1 MMIWRIIL
9 VVVLILII
17 AYIAYLIIVYN
28 KMVDLDKEVNAMWDE
43 FKDLLTKRMDTLNK
57 YVKDNKVKNKD
68 IVNTIKN
75 FDVNTN
81 PTDLVNAYYKLN
93 TILTEDMLDTVKMN
107 TNKIAKFRLE
117 YNDKAL
123 KLNNYVDFI
132 PSTFTAHFHKFK
144 KRIYFRDK

>member
-1 MMIWRIIL
+1 MIWKILL
-9 VVVLILII
+9 VVLLVLIII
-17 AYIAYLIIVYN
+17 YIAYLIITYN
-28 KMVDLDKEVNAMWDE
+28 KMEDLDKEVNIMWND
-43 FKDLLTKRMDTLNK
+43 FIDLLNKRMDTLNK
-57 YVKDNKVKNKD
+57 YIKDNKIKNKD
-68 IVNTIKN
+68 IVNAVKN

-93 TILTEDMLDTVKMN
+93 SILTDDMLETVKMN

-123 KLNNYVDFI
+123 KLNNYIDFI